1 MSVHERTDVEHE
13 RASRIQVLNKMIG
26 KEVPVADAAGLMGVS
41 ERHAWRLLA
50 AYREEGAAAI
60 AHGNRGQATV
70 RPPRLQRFRSWVL
83 ALAQGRYAGFNHSH
97 LSEMLAGREA
107 STSRAPPS
115 GESCWRVGSAVPAPA
130 RAHALPAQGTLPQE
144 GMLLQI
150 DGAVTTGWRGR
161 GPRLTLIGAVDDATG
176 MVPFALFREQED
188 AQGYMLML
196 KEVIERCGVPLAL
209 YSDRH
214 SIFQR
219 SPLETES
226 RDEQLR
232 GRREPTQFARALA
245 ELGIELILAHTP
257 QAKGRVERAW
267 DTFQDRLVSEMRL
280 AGTATIEEANRMLW
294 DFLPRYDQQFGVA
307 PVQQASAY
315 RQLPPDVSLEAVLCF
330 KYLRTVAH
338 DNTIRFNGAALQLLP
353 MASGPATPGP
363 AWKSRNG
370 WTAASW
376 SSTGAEPW
384 PRSRPPPNRSCSG
397 PAAVGVPTANPQS
410 TRTPSWTTS
419 DTAHRRLLPAL
430 RRRPRLVSP
439 PSQHS
444 PIPGGERY

>member
-1 MSVHERTDVEHE
+1 
-13 RASRIQVLNKMIG
+13 
-26 KEVPVADAAGLMGVS
+26 
-41 ERHAWRLLA
+41 
-50 AYREEGAAAI
+50 
-60 AHGNRGQATV
+60 
-70 RPPRLQRFRSWVL
+70 
-83 ALAQGRYAGFNHSH
+83 
-97 LSEMLAGREA
+97 MLAGREGIHLSR
-107 STSRAPPS
+107 STVRRVLLAGGVRSPRRRRA
-115 GESCWRVGSAVPAPA
+115 RRRYLRRA
-130 RAHALPAQGTLPQE
+130 RYPQE

-150 DGAVTTGWRGR
+150 DGSRHDWLEGR

-280 AGTATIEEANRMLW
+280 AGTATIAGGQP
-294 DFLPRYDQQFGVA
+294 DAVGLPAALR
-307 PVQQASAY
+307 SAV
-315 RQLPPDVSLEAVLCF
+315 RRGACPAGLGLSPTAAGRLAGGGLVLQV
-330 KYLRTVAH
+330 LAH
-338 DNTIRFNGAALQLLP
+338 VGPRVRHYEFCNGAALPTTTPSASRRSATTAPRWPQGQLR
-353 MASGPATPGP
+353 PGP
-363 AWKSRNG
+363 RGSPGTAGRQHRGRPPGQNRGHEAAPAEPVVLRARSGRRPNG
-370 WTAASW
+370 QPPVDSHPLLDDIGHGAQTAA
-376 SSTGAEPW
+376 P
-384 PRSRPPPNRSCSG
+384 RPPAKTQARI
-397 PAAVGVPTANPQS
+397 PTK
-410 TRTPSWTTS
+410 
-419 DTAHRRLLPAL
+419 PAL
-430 RRRPRLVSP
+430 THPWRRALLT
-439 PSQHS
+439 
-444 PIPGGERY
+444 

>member
-1 MSVHERTDVEHE
+1 MKGLTLSTREQ
-13 RASRIQVLNKMIG
+13 SRIQVLNKMIG

-41 ERHAWRLLA
+41 KRHAWRLLA

-60 AHGNRGQATV
+60 AHGNRGRRPSTATAAEV
-70 RPPRLQRFRSWVL
+70 QERVL

-97 LSEMLAGREA
+97 LTEMLAGREGIHLSR
-107 STSRAPPS
+107 STVRRVLLAGGVRSPRRRRA
-115 GESCWRVGSAVPAPA
+115 RRRYLRRA
-130 RAHALPAQGTLPQE
+130 RYPQE

-150 DGAVTTGWRGR
+150 DGSRHDWLEGR

-307 PVQQASAY
+307 PAQQASAY

-353 MASGPATPGP
+353 DGLRASYARARVEVQERLDGSIVVVHRGRTVATKSAPAEPVVLRARSGRRP
-363 AWKSRNG
+363 NG
-370 WTAASW
+370 QPTVDSHPLLDDIGHGAQTAA
-376 SSTGAEPW
+376 P
-384 PRSRPPPNRSCSG
+384 RPPAKTQARI
-397 PAAVGVPTANPQS
+397 PTK
-410 TRTPSWTTS
+410 
-419 DTAHRRLLPAL
+419 PAL
-430 RRRPRLVSP
+430 THPWRRALLT
-439 PSQHS
+439 
-444 PIPGGERY
+444 

>member
-1 MSVHERTDVEHE
+1 MKGLTLSTREQ
-13 RASRIQVLNKMIG
+13 SRIQVLNKMIG

-60 AHGNRGQATV
+60 AHGNRGRRPSTATAAEV
-70 RPPRLQRFRSWVL
+70 QERVL

-97 LSEMLAGREA
+97 LTEMLAGREGIHLSR
-107 STSRAPPS
+107 STVRRVLLAGGVRSPRRRRA
-115 GESCWRVGSAVPAPA
+115 RRRYLRRA
-130 RAHALPAQGTLPQE
+130 RYPQE

-150 DGAVTTGWRGR
+150 DGSRHDWLEGR
-161 GPRLTLIGAVDDATG
+161 GPRLTLIGTVDDATG

-307 PVQQASAY
+307 PAQQASAY

-330 KYLRTVAH
+330 KYLRTVATTTPSASTAQRY
-338 DNTIRFNGAALQLLP
+338 NCSP